1 MSTWK
6 VLCAMAG
13 VASLAFAGGDA
24 AAAVK
29 KTPAHARA
37 HPAKLAHTQQRFHN
51 AGNRQHNNKLAHTQ
65 QRFHNAGNRQHN
77 NKLAHTQQRFHNVG
91 ARQHTNKLV
100 HTQQRFHKVATTHP
114 GTSHPNGL
122 THANPG
128 THLTFKHGPA
138 KGTKLGHKTST
149 FPTIKLANRVAP
161 IWKKGPK
168 RIWVGGR
175 WKIFVAF
182 TAIPAVRIGTGY
194 FWPDAYVNIGRPY
207 CTGVTPDGCHLNWQP
222 VNFED
227 GGRALQCVQYCPR
240 PNAPPPPRPV
250 ALVPPPPA
258 PAAGACE
265 LTVYSEPNFAG
276 HDATT
281 GEEQP
286 ALSQEDWQDQIVSIQ
301 VKSGVWDFFSEEN
314 YVGNNMRL
322 RPGAYKDLGPEWA
335 KKINSFMC
343 VMTAVPGATAAQ

>member
-1 MSTWK
+1 
-6 VLCAMAG
+6 MAG
-13 VASLAFAGGDA
+13 IAGFAFAGGDA

-29 KTPAHARA
+29 KAPVRA

-51 AGNRQHNNKLAHTQ
+51 AGNRQHNT
-65 QRFHNAGNRQHN
+65 
-77 NKLAHTQQRFHNVG
+77 KLAHTQQRFHNVG
-91 ARQHTNKLV
+91 NRQHGNRLV
-100 HTQQRFHKVATTHP
+100 HTQQRFHKVATAPNHP
-114 GTSHPNGL
+114 GSHALPQVAHGS
-122 THANPG
+122 
-128 THLTFKHGPA
+128 FKHGPA
-138 KGTKLGHKTST
+138 KGTLAHKTST

-182 TAIPAVRIGTGY
+182 TAIPAVRIGSGY
-194 FWPDAYVNIGRPY
+194 FWPEAYVNVGRPY
-207 CTGVTPDGCHLNWQP
+207 CTGETPDGCHLNWQP

-240 PNAPPPPRPV
+240 PNAAPPPQAV
-250 ALVPPPPA
+250 ALAPPPAA

-265 LTVYSEPNFAG
+265 VTVYSEPNFTG
-276 HDATT
+276 QDATT

-286 ALSQEDWQDQIVSIQ
+286 ALSQTGWQDQIVSVQ

-314 YVGNNMRL
+314 YVGDNMRL
-322 RPGAYKDLGPEWA
+322 RPGSYKELGPDWA

-343 VMTAVPGATAAQ
+343 VMNAAPGATAAQ